1 MKRIRLWSSAVNQ
14 YDIVRAAVRIREAHS
29 YAEVVARRLQREL
42 RDRPGSTRLVEALD
56 LQRRVLDELDEAG
69 RLLNGRPEP
78 PADGW
83 GDLDLGAEGSY

>member
-1 MKRIRLWSSAVNQ
+1 VNQ
-14 YDIVRAAVRIREAHS
+14 YNVVRAAVRLREARS
-29 YAEVVARRLQREL
+29 YAEVVARCLKREL

-69 RLLNGRPEP
+69 RLLNGQPSP

-83 GDLDLGAEGSY
+83 GDLDLGAEGPY